1 MKNTK
6 ILAVLL
12 AAASVTMCLTGCGKK
27 KKSSMPLYAESPSSI
42 EPTGFD
48 SEAYANKLSEQ
59 VNAAEISEGD
69 LELGSINGELV
80 SPEEGAVDYDL
91 GDYRV
96 SSSGVKLY
104 YDETEFPQEL
114 VLTFEKYFESLQ
126 DGDYSTYYKTL
137 FPEYI
142 TEMEAALAAKGDH
155 NLKDSFV
162 NQCVRVADITKGDFK
177 VTRIKLEKP
186 APREDGQDNVQ
197 GYFEMLNSYLE
208 KDYYSI
214 AREQSENLIDAC
226 FYVMGEGPNGQEGM
240 ILSAQKIVFA
250 QKDGKYYTFG

>member
-12 AAASVTMCLTGCGKK
+12 AVAAVTPCLTGCGDK
-27 KKSSMPLYAESPSSI
+27 KKSSMPLYAETPSSTQ
-42 EPTGFD
+42 PVVFD
-48 SEAYANKLSEQ
+48 GESYANQLSEQ
-59 VNAAEISEGD
+59 VNAAEVSAGD
-69 LELGSINGELV
+69 LDIGSINGELV
-80 SPEEGAVDYDL
+80 SPEEGSADYSL

-96 SSSGVKLY
+96 SNDGIKLY

-114 VLTFEKYFESLQ
+114 VLTFAKYFESLQ

-142 TEMEAALAAKGDH
+142 TEMETVLATKENH
-155 NLKDSFV
+155 TLKDSFV
-162 NQCVRVADITKGDFK
+162 NQCVRVASITNGKFK
-177 VTRIKLEKP
+177 ITRIKLEKP

-197 GYFEMLNSYLE
+197 GYFDRLNGYLE

-214 AREQSENLIDAC
+214 ANEQSDNLIGAC
-226 FYVMGEGPNGQEGM
+226 FYVMGEDASGKEGM
-240 ILSAQKIVFA
+240 ILSEQNIVFA